1 MVYNINISNKI
12 RIGSKND
19 GGYVV
24 VKVCD
29 YDLLLS
35 GGISNNVEFEKDFYK
50 LNKTTPII
58 GFDGTIEKLPKTRVP
73 IKFIKKNIGPD
84 VTPTTT
90 NMKNYIANYQNIFLK
105 LDIEGSE
112 FDFLRCLGTK
122 EMNKFKQIVIEF
134 HHAHCSKECWDILKK
149 INQTHY
155 LVHINGNNNES
166 ILILKN
172 HNNIHLPKVFECTY
186 IRKDLY
192 LGDLKLNTYN
202 FPTVLDSPCRP
213 SRPLIKLLSYPY
225 SL

>member
-1 MVYNINISNKI
+1 MEQ
-12 RIGSKND
+12 
-19 GGYVV
+19 
-24 VKVCD
+24 
-29 YDLLLS
+29 L
-35 GGISNNVEFEKDFYK
+35 
-50 LNKTTPII
+50 
-58 GFDGTIEKLPKTRVP
+58 EKLPKTMVP
-73 IKFIKKNIGPD
+73 IKFIKKNIAPD

-90 NMKNYIANYQNIFLK
+90 NMKNYIAKYQNIFLK

-112 FDFLRCLGTK
+112 FDFLRFLGTK

-155 LVHINGNNNES
+155 LVHIHGNNFDS

-186 IRKDLY
+186 IRKDLH
-192 LGDLKLNTYN
+192 LGELKLNTYN
-202 FPTVLDSPCRP
+202 FPTVLDKNNKEKRTP
-213 SRPLIKLLSYPY
+213 IKLLSYPY